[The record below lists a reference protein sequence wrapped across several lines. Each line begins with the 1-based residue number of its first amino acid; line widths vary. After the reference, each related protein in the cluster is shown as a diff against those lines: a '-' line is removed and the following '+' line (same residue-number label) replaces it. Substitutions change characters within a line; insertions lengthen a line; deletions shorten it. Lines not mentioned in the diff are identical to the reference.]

1 MLPDPT
7 SFLDQIFKSCTSA
20 GLPLADY
27 PLDHICYRV
36 ATTDRY
42 QQLKTQLLSS
52 NELLAETLINGRP
65 IATFRLK
72 TPLRYQDRQIELL
85 ELPSPKPGSPYAEGY
100 EHVEFVVGQHP
111 KAWMKQYPSI
121 NWEVKDLRKSINP
134 DVRLR
139 IGEGVSVKFHE
150 FPLDYVIE
158 YLDE

>member
-7 SFLDQIFKSCTSA
+7 EFLDQIFDFCTSA

-27 PLDHICYRV
+27 QLDHICYRV

-42 QQLKTQLLSS
+42 QELKARLVPD
-52 NELLAETLINGRP
+52 NELLAETIISGRP
-65 IATFRLK
+65 IATFRLQQ
-72 TPLRYQDRQIELL
+72 PLQYQGRTIELL
-85 ELPSPKPGSPYAEGY
+85 ELPSPKAGSPYSEGY
-100 EHVEFVVGQHP
+100 EHVEFAVGQHP
-111 KAWMKQYPSI
+111 GEWIKKYPSI
-121 NWEVKDLRKSINP
+121 IWETKDLRKSINP